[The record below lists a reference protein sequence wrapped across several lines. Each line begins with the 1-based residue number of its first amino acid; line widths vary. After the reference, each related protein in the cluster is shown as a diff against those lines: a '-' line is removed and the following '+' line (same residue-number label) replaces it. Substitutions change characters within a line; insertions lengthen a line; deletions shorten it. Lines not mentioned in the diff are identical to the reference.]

1 MKNAKIRKMDII
13 KKGISKVKDNVNK
26 EILTK
31 RLNEATSNELCT
43 ANVAVLNEISS
54 RTDIREET
62 KIIIKY
68 CIKVLQLKPK
78 FWKRILKT
86 LKLIEHC
93 LKTGSSNFVEN
104 MKDER
109 DRIKDLFEFSYMDD
123 GKDKGETSK

>member
-1 MKNAKIRKMDII
+1 MDII

-31 RLNEATSNELCT
+31 RLNEATSNELCQ
-43 ANVAVLNEISS
+43 ANIAVLNEISS
-54 RTDIREET
+54 RTDIREES

-68 CIKVLQLKPK
+68 CVKVLQLKPK
-78 FWKRILKT
+78 YWKRILKT

-109 DRIKDLFEFSYMDD
+109 DRIKDLFEFSYTHD
-123 GKDKGETSK
+123 GKEKGETNK

>member
-1 MKNAKIRKMDII
+1 M
-13 KKGISKVKDNVNK
+13 KDNVNK

>member
-1 MKNAKIRKMDII
+1 MDII
-13 KKGISKVKDNVNK
+13 KKGISKMKDNVNK
-26 EILTK
+26 ELLTK
-31 RLNEATSNELCT
+31 RLNEATSNELCQ
-43 ANVAVLNEISS
+43 ANIAVLNEISS
-54 RTDIREET
+54 RTEIREES
-62 KIIIKY
+62 KIVIKY

-93 LKTGSSNFVEN
+93 LKTGSNYFFDN